1 VPARSAFA
9 SSNCVARWRIALILL
24 LGVLAPLAPTGAVA
38 QDAPA
43 GETAVPDGTPEATSP
58 APTEAPAEPTSIPA
72 PTDTATPAP
81 PAPTATPSPSP
92 TPTQTAAPT
101 ATRQATAPIVVA
113 ATYSV
118 TILPKDPNGVALLG
132 VCFELHHDGGNKT
145 IGARMRTICDWNF
158 EGKLV
163 TALAPG
169 DYVLLETT
177 HPDTVGRALPK
188 FFTVTGTRSL
198 TVNHQWLIDIVVTA
212 KDDVTG
218 GAARSGCYSA
228 RLVDVSNWVSACDA
242 DDGTADGITAI
253 HGIDRG
259 TWQIET
265 FPVAPEGYLPMVPK
279 QVTVTSLSGPF
290 AVAVL
295 HTNGGTLNVA
305 VTNQAGDPL
314 LDACFQLAEDA
325 GSGTPGGQVDYR
337 CDNADGASD
346 GTVTFTAIPA
356 GNYVLRQQG
365 AAPGYLPAAD
375 QAVSITSG
383 QTTNTTIVNRP
394 GGVVVI
400 HARDDLGNPI
410 NDICVA
416 TYQDAGGG
424 ALGTFMGLP
433 CVQGDSATDGES
445 RIIGFPTGN
454 YVLIQ
459 LTSQSGYV
467 RAAPKRISVTEGTTT
482 TITIVN
488 PLGGALTVHHQDN
501 TGTAVVDGCFRV
513 VKDAGGGTRGEAV
526 GDSVCDA
533 YDSARDGDTHITGL
547 PSGSYLLVDLSF
559 SPTRSNSADIPF
571 TIATRQTKELT
582 VTSVNHGTLRLA
594 RTDAGGATVLG
605 GCVDVFWAAGTPNA
619 GQQVIF
625 NACDGLRDVADGTL
639 ELRLPN
645 GRFEVRDGNLPLG
658 YVQGD
663 PITVEIIDSG
673 LTEATIVTKRMP
685 DLTVR
690 AVDTWGDPVKDV
702 CVLLFPDETSGNTD
716 MEQAVCDS
724 ADGATDGRI
733 LFRTLVGPGVWLV
746 RSTPDSSYPFAAT
759 SITLA
764 ADEVRTLDVVVT
776 MPAPK
781 ILVGPLLMDITDT
794 SATVYFTTD
803 QKTVSTVAFGTGDP
817 FDQSAPAT
825 AETPRKTHRIQIT
838 GLQPNTIYDW
848 SLTTGNGYG
857 SASAD
862 GWRFRTGASNAQIVI
877 KKVDSAG
884 STLKGACFEL
894 YTDAGNGA
902 LGTYIMFECD
912 AFEADGSN
920 GLITFGGLD
929 PGSYVVTE
937 MSAPS
942 TFKLAA
948 PVRATLTAG
957 QIKQVTVTD
966 YRGGTVVKIRN
977 EAYGHELL
985 PGSCFYVYKRGSGE
999 SLGAYV
1005 TWSCDEFDGTDASTT
1020 VSGLPVGNYVLVQSY
1035 VPDGFVEAE
1044 YMSFSIT
1051 SSTGSSLSLTVVNHQ
1066 TNGEQVVAVRTV
1078 NAAGTLIPGAC
1089 FSFYFSAGGTVLG
1102 SWLGNQCD
1110 GSDGR
1115 NDGITHIVLDGVE
1128 GRLVALEYLAPRG
1141 YVAGKKVAFTKERG
1155 TFKNVRLEQVAGGVS
1170 VKVTT
1175 YKGATTS
1182 KLPNACYGLY
1192 RAVGTTWEF
1201 MTVACDGWD
1210 GAADGVVRIVG
1221 VAAGTYRLYQTTTPA
1236 GYKMPA
1242 YVSVTVG
1249 TTTKSVVVRTY
1260 PAP

>member
-1 VPARSAFA
+1 VSARSVLA
-9 SSNCVARWRIALILL
+9 SSNCVARWLIALVLL
-24 LGVLAPLAPTGAVA
+24 LGLLAPLAPTGAVA

-43 GETAVPDGTPEATSP
+43 GETTAPEMTPEPTSP
-58 APTEAPAEPTSIPA
+58 APTEAPAEPTSTLV
-72 PTDTATPAP
+72 PTDTPTPAP

-92 TPTQTAAPT
+92 APTQTVVPT
-101 ATRQATAPIVVA
+101 ATRQATAPIVAA
-113 ATYSV
+113 ATYTV
-118 TILPKDPNGVALLG
+118 TILPKDPNGAALLG

-163 TALAPG
+163 TALEPG

-177 HPDTVGRALPK
+177 HPDTVGKALPK

-218 GAARSGCYSA
+218 GAATFGCYSA
-228 RLVDVSNWVSACDA
+228 RLVDVSNWVYACDA

-265 FPVAPEGYLPMVPK
+265 FPVAPKGYLPMAPK

-290 AVAVL
+290 AVTVL

-305 VTNQAGDPL
+305 VTNQASDPL
-314 LDACFQLAEDA
+314 LDACFQLSADA
-325 GSGTPGGQVDYR
+325 GNGTPGGQVDYR
-337 CDNADGASD
+337 CDNADGTSD
-346 GTVTFTAIPA
+346 GTVTFTAIPT
-356 GNYVLRQQG
+356 GNYVLRQQV
-365 AAPGYLPAAD
+365 AAPGYLRAD
-375 QAVSITSG
+375 DQTVSITTG
-383 QTTNTTIVNRP
+383 QTTNKTVVNRP

-400 HARDDLGNPI
+400 HARDELGNSI
-410 NDICVA
+410 NDICAAV
-416 TYQDAGGG
+416 YQDAGGG

-433 CVQGDSATDGES
+433 CEQGDSATDGES
-445 RIIGFPTGN
+445 RIIGFPTGD
-454 YVLIQ
+454 YVLVQSTI
-459 LTSQSGYV
+459 QSGYV
-467 RAAPKRISVTEGTTT
+467 RSAPQRISITEGTTT
-482 TITIVN
+482 TIQIVN
-488 PLGGALTVHHQDN
+488 PLGGAVTVHHKDN
-501 TGTAVVDGCFRV
+501 TGTAIIDGCFRV
-513 VKDAGGGTRGEAV
+513 VKDAGGGTRGETV
-526 GDSVCDA
+526 VDSVCDA
-533 YDSARDGDTHITGL
+533 YDSARDGDTHIIGL

-559 SPTRSNSADIPF
+559 SQTRSTSADIPF
-571 TIATRQTKELT
+571 TISTRQTKELT
-582 VTSVNHGTLRLA
+582 VTNVNHGTLRLM

-605 GCVDVFWAAGTPNA
+605 GCVDVFWAPETPNA

-625 NACDGLRDVADGTL
+625 NACDGVRDVADGAL

-645 GRFEVRDGNLPLG
+645 GTFEVRDSNLPFG

-663 PITVEIIDSG
+663 PITVEIVDSG

-685 DLTVR
+685 ELTVH
-690 AVDTWGDPVKDV
+690 ATDTWGDPVKGV
-702 CVLLFPDETSGNTD
+702 CVWLWPDEASGNAD
-716 MEQAVCDS
+716 MEQALCDS
-724 ADGATDGRI
+724 QDGNTDGFIR
-733 LFRTLVGPGVWLV
+733 FRNLIRPGVWLV
-746 RSTPDSSYPFAAT
+746 RSAPDSPYPFAET

-817 FDQSAPAT
+817 LDQTAPA
-825 AETPRKTHRIQIT
+825 ASETPTKTHRIQIT
-838 GLQPNTIYDW
+838 GLQPNSVYDW

-862 GWRFRTGASNAQIVI
+862 GWRFRTGSSNAQIVI
-877 KKVDSAG
+877 TKVDSAG

-902 LGTYIMFECD
+902 LGTYIAFECD

-920 GLITFGGLD
+920 GVVTFGGLA
-929 PGSYVVTE
+929 PGNYVVTE

-942 TFKLAA
+942 KFKLAA

-957 QIKQVTVTD
+957 QIKRLTVTD
-966 YRGGTVVKIRN
+966 YRGGIIVKIRN
-977 EAYGHELL
+977 EAYGYDLL
-985 PGSCFYVYKRGSGE
+985 PGACFEIYKRGSGE

-1020 VSGLPVGNYVLVQSY
+1020 VSGLATGNYVLVQSY

-1044 YMSFSIT
+1044 YTYFSIS

-1066 TNGEQVVAVRTV
+1066 NNGEQVVAVRTV
-1078 NAAGTLIPGAC
+1078 NAAGTLLPGAC

-1110 GSDGR
+1110 ASDGR
-1115 NDGITHIVLDGVE
+1115 NDGITHIVLDNVE

-1141 YVAGKKVAFTKERG
+1141 YVAGKKVAFTKEHA
-1155 TFKNVRLEQVAGGVS
+1155 TFKSVRLEQVAGGVS
-1170 VKVTT
+1170 VRVTT

-1210 GAADGVVRIVG
+1210 GTADGVVRIVG
-1221 VAAGTYRLYQTTTPA
+1221 VPAGTYRLYQTSTPA
-1236 GYKMPA
+1236 GYKTPA

-1249 TTTKSVVVRTY
+1249 TTTKSVTVRTY
-1260 PAP
+1260 PK